1 MEKSNTRK
9 IKDVVSDYLQQY
21 DLDTRLKERNL
32 VGSWESVVGK
42 TINRTT
48 KNIYIRDKKLYVHLT
63 SSVARN
69 ELHMLKDELIR
80 RLNEVAGEDMISE
93 IVLK

>member
-1 MEKSNTRK
+1 MEKSNTRSL
-9 IKDVVSDYLQQY
+9 KDVVSDFLQKY
-21 DLDTRLKERNL
+21 KLDTRLKERNL
-32 VGSWESVVGK
+32 VSSWESLVGK

-48 KNIYIRDKKLYVHLT
+48 RDIYIRDKKLYVHLS

-69 ELHMLKDELIR
+69 ELHMLKDELLKR
-80 RLNEVAGEDMISE
+80 MNEQAGEEIINE

>member
-1 MEKSNTRK
+1 MDKSLTRSL
-9 IKDVVSDYLQQY
+9 KDVMSDYLQQNN
-21 DLDTRLKERNL
+21 LDTRLKERNL
-32 VGSWESVVGK
+32 VNSWESVVGK

-48 KNIYIRDKKLYVHLT
+48 KNIYVKDKKLYVHLS

-69 ELHMLKDELIR
+69 ELHMLKDELVK
-80 RLNEVAGEDMISE
+80 RLNENVGEEIISE

>member
-1 MEKSNTRK
+1 MEKSHTRSL
-9 IKDVVSDYLQQY
+9 KDVVSDYLQQNN
-21 DLDTRLKERNL
+21 LDTRLKERNL
-32 VGSWESVVGK
+32 VSSWESVVGK

-48 KNIYIRDKKLYVHLT
+48 KNIYIKDKKLYVYLS

-69 ELHMLKDELIR
+69 ELHMLKDELVK
-80 RLNEVAGEDMISE
+80 RLNENAGEEIIRE